1 MFLLSLQPAME
12 KNMKKI
18 NNGFVSSNVKKILIR
33 SPLIGNDSNKKHVAV
48 FRRILEISMTQGR
61 WSGFVPLIS

>member
-1 MFLLSLQPAME
+1 
-12 KNMKKI
+12 MKKI